1 MHNILD
7 SLKNL
12 KKKSHSLVLS
22 NHSVTIRAHMCN
34 IFQIIDKK
42 WDTKTTTAPKNKK
55 KDNNYLYESSGPSCM
70 YIPNK
75 TKSSSNCIYCQ
86 TILRMWNC
94 YNGILTTRT
103 LDSTRWFS
111 EILAKNRHS
120 SWLCHKSLLWWLRW
134 IKSIWIEKKNNF
146 LSM

>member
-12 KKKSHSLVLS
+12 KKKK
-22 NHSVTIRAHMCN
+22 NHILLYCPTIALQSGHTCVTSFKSSI
-34 IFQIIDKK
+34 
-42 WDTKTTTAPKNKK
+42 KNGIQKQQQHLRIK
-55 KDNNYLYESSGPSCM
+55 KDDNYLPESSGPSCM

-134 IKSIWIEKKNNF
+134 IKSIWI
-146 LSM
+146 